1 MSIYSIYTLMYTEDN
16 HYFKGTKEYYDQL
29 SKGKHEDNETI
40 LKLVRHKYYVEKL
53 SLKKVSDEIGIPH
66 TSLQRLMKQ
75 YGIKLRTRSEAL
87 TLHLEKHPEA
97 HQHHLGKITFKR
109 PEIRRLGE
117 EANAA
122 LRSGKT
128 YEEIYGVEE
137 ATRIRKLLSFQRT
150 GEKNVN
156 FGKKRPQHVCDAL
169 SKAHKGIPQTMEN
182 KTKRLKKAFEALRMS
197 PNKLEQRLI
206 DLVTAHTLPF
216 RFVGDGALIINGMC
230 PDFVST
236 DDTKMI
242 IECFG
247 TYWHSN
253 EVTANCYHRTEEGR
267 QKVLSDLGYKVLIIW
282 EKDMN
287 AMTDNEL
294 LSIIT
299 TFHKS

>member
-1 MSIYSIYTLMYTEDN
+1 MNIDN
-16 HYFKGTKEYYDQL
+16 EYYIKGTKEYYDHL
-29 SKGKHEDNETI
+29 KKEKTKSNEELRVI
-40 LKLVRHKYYVEKL
+40 INQKYCIEKL
-53 SLKKVSDEIGIPH
+53 SLVKVSKEIGIPD
-66 TSLQRLMKQ
+66 TSLQRLMKKL
-75 YGIKLRTRSEAL
+75 GIKTRTRSEAL
-87 TLHLEKHPEA
+87 TLHLEEHPEA

-122 LRSGKT
+122 LRLGKT

-137 ATRIRKLLSFQRT
+137 ARRIRDLLSFQRT

-169 SKAHKGIPQTMEN
+169 SKAHKGIPQTMEY

-206 DLVTAHTLPF
+206 DLVTAHNLPF
-216 RFVGDGALIINGMC
+216 RFVGDGTLIINGMC

-267 QKVLSDLGYKVLIIW
+267 KKVLSDLGYKVLIIW

-287 AMTDNEL
+287 AMTDDEL
-294 LSIIT
+294 LSLIT
-299 TFHKS
+299 GFHNNKD